1 MALKNYTSTVSAAKS
16 ISYIETKLAQHGAR
30 QILKLYDP
38 VARVS
43 GICFIVPINGVDMPF
58 KLPAR
63 VDRCEK
69 ILSDNLSSRA
79 RPETHKKIGLQAERT
94 AWKILSDWVE
104 IQMSM
109 IDLAQVELLEVF
121 LPYIYDHSK
130 QTTYFE
136 TLKEK
141 GYKALL
147 PAAAGQGRP

>member
-16 ISYIETKLAQHGAR
+16 IAFIEAKLAQHGAR

-79 RPETHKKIGLQAERT
+79 T
-94 AWKILSDWVE
+94 
-104 IQMSM
+104 
-109 IDLAQVELLEVF
+109 
-121 LPYIYDHSK
+121 
-130 QTTYFE
+130 
-136 TLKEK
+136 
-141 GYKALL
+141 
-147 PAAAGQGRP
+147 GRKHIRK